1 MITDLSKT
9 ILAVVITV
17 ILMITVVVP
26 GLRTML
32 TNTMENMRNIE
43 IISTSN

>member
-1 MITDLSKT
+1 MIINLSKT
-9 ILAVVITV
+9 ILAVVITI